1 MEISES
7 RRRLGAQQA
16 WVEVYFVIT
25 CLVGVAVFGAAEQ
38 HRWHFEAE
46 CLGGLEIHYQFEL
59 GRLFDR
65 QVGGLRTLIG
75 RTGTGNSM

>member
-25 CLVGVAVFGAAEQ
+25 CLVGVAVFGAAS
-38 HRWHFEAE
+38 
-46 CLGGLEIHYQFEL
+46 EIENVNQVFQPD
-59 GRLFDR
+59 GRLAAS
-65 QVGGLRTLIG
+65 
-75 RTGTGNSM
+75 NSP